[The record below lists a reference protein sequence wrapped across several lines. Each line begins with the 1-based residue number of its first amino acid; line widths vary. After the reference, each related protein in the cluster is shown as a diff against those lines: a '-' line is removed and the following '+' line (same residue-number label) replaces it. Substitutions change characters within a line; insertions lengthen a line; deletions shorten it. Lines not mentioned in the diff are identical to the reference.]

1 MGKGR
6 QACKAEVEKHNL
18 TEMNVEEALPYV
30 TKMYVIFLQNDNI
43 VVIFV
48 GYANYTQNR
57 RRPMLLK
64 SAMLLIVH
72 NIVLSVFQKSK
83 GIFIV
88 CNWRFI
94 CREELVQRAL
104 SMIREEEN
112 NVQDGM
118 DIEWDEV

>member
-88 CNWRFI
+88 CN
-94 CREELVQRAL
+94 
-104 SMIREEEN
+104 
-112 NVQDGM
+112 
-118 DIEWDEV
+118 